1 MGMDL
6 YGEQLL
12 QAMKDKNM
20 RVARVLVTKLHD
32 VNFQCLSRHSALH
45 SAVLYGDVEVAALLL
60 ARGADMM
67 LMPRNKTYENKHECP
82 LMMALKMGE
91 SRAEMQQMLIGSMHR
106 QLGGGQ
112 TTPLIR
118 MYSMRDLEK
127 LGTIPHYAMLYST
140 PEVFSCAIA
149 CHSDANARNID
160 NMTPFMHTVRE
171 VANFEKDVEICRFRM
186 RQVIVQVDQYPEM
199 LWARY
204 NRADV
209 HRTRPFLSEK
219 VTSTG
224 LGMVVFECIIARSE
238 RISVNVDECNRQFM
252 DLTMLDSARLLQKRI
267 QCDFEVVQFL
277 RKEFIPQVFSR
288 MMEPM
293 YLALCMAT
301 HSRLGRDPRCTIA
314 TLHSDTMHTIFLVLL
329 HTLTTAEMEH
339 MLC

>member
-12 QAMKDKNM
+12 QAMKDTNM
-20 RVARVLVTKLHD
+20 RVARVLVTKLSD

-45 SAVLYGDVEVAALLL
+45 SAVLYGEVEVAALLL

-91 SRAEMQQMLIGSMHR
+91 SRAEMQQLLIDNVYR
-106 QLGGGQ
+106 QLAGGQ
-112 TTPLIR
+112 KTRSTR
-118 MYSMRDLEK
+118 TYSKENLEK
-127 LGTIPHYAMLYST
+127 LGTVPHYAMLYST
-140 PEVFSCAIA
+140 PAVFSCAIA

-160 NMTPFMHTVRE
+160 NMTPFMHTIRE
-171 VANFEKDVEICRFRM
+171 VANFEKDVDICRFRM
-186 RQVIVQVDQYPEM
+186 RQVMHQVDQYPEM

-204 NRADV
+204 NRVDV
-209 HRTRPFLSEK
+209 HRTRPFFSEK

-224 LGMVVFECIIARSE
+224 LGMVVFECITARCE
-238 RISVNVDECNRQFM
+238 RISVEVGECNRQF
-252 DLTMLDSARLLQKRI
+252 LNPTMLDSAILLQKRI
-267 QCDFEVVQFL
+267 QCDYEVVQFFK
-277 RKEFIPQVFSR
+277 KEFIPQVFSR

-301 HSRLGRDPRCTIA
+301 HCRLGKDPRCAISV
-314 TLHSDTMHTIFLVLL
+314 LHSDTMHTIFLVLL